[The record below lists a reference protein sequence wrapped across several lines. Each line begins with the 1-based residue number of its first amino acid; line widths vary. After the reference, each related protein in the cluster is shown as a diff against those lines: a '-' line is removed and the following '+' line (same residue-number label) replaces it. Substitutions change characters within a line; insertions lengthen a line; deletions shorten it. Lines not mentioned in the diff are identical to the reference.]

1 MDSLRDW
8 TEECEQ
14 VWLQLEEK
22 RIPYVIEKINMRC
35 YGDKP
40 MSYLKKTSSGLL
52 PALEIDG
59 NFYTES
65 EFIMFKVRASRL
77 KEAPRHF
84 CCFP

>member
-1 MDSLRDW
+1 MERLGLRKV
-8 TEECEQ
+8 EQ

-22 RIPYVIEKINMRC
+22 RVPYVIEKINMRC

-65 EFIMFKVRASRL
+65 EFIMFKVGAQEKPPVTLRIS
-77 KEAPRHF
+77 P
-84 CCFP
+84 